1 MANTTFNVSRLNTEF
16 QTYYQTTVSRLKEGH
31 PQYANTPDTAI
42 INIQFDVL
50 WGKIPK
56 TQRIYDFDK
65 MSEYQKSVFYK
76 ALIQQIYYVLTEGD
90 FTAMSGYNV
99 DTNTI
104 LSPEEL
110 AKIAIS
116 PAVRKTLQDGGLL
129 YRGLGD
135 ANACDYRFRGWKY

>member
-1 MANTTFNVSRLNTEF
+1 MSNTTFSISRVNTEF
-16 QTYYQTTVSRLKEGH
+16 QVYYQTTVSRLKEGH

-42 INIQFDVL
+42 INIQFDVV

-99 DTNTI
+99 DTNTM
-104 LSPEEL
+104 LSPDDL
-110 AKIAIS
+110 AKIAVS
-116 PAVRKTLQDGGLL
+116 PASRKTLKDGGLA
-129 YRGLGD
+129 YRGLDSGSIFTH
-135 ANACDYRFRGWKY
+135 YHGRRVY

>member
-42 INIQFDVL
+42 INIQFDVV

-116 PAVRKTLQDGGLL
+116 PAAKKTLQDGGLL

-135 ANACDYRFRGWKY
+135 ANVCDYRFRRWKY

>member
-42 INIQFDVL
+42 INIQFDVV

-104 LSPEEL
+104 LSTEEL

-116 PAVRKTLQDGGLL
+116 PAARKTLQNGGLL

-135 ANACDYRFRGWKY
+135 ANAYDYRFRGWKY